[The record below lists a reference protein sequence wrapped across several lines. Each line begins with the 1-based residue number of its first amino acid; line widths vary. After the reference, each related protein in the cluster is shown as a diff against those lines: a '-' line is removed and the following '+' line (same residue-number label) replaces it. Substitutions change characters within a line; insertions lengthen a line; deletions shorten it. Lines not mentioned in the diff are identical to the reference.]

1 MSNEMEDSD
10 RTPFEM
16 RRRASDQQGPRRYIR
31 FDPTVSSGTLI
42 QIASIL
48 IGFGVA
54 YGTYREDQT
63 RIKAEIEAGKVEAR
77 VGIETVK
84 ANAER
89 DRGDARAAVN
99 EIRSD
104 VKDVKADVSQIS
116 KTLAVLEARSKK

>member
-1 MSNEMEDSD
+1 MSDMEDSD
-10 RTPFEM
+10 RAPFEP
-16 RRRASDQQGPRRYIR
+16 RRSSDQTGPKRYIR

-42 QIASIL
+42 QVGSLL
-48 IGFGVA
+48 IVMATA
-54 YGTYREDQT
+54 YATYREDQT
-63 RIKAEIEAGKVEAR
+63 KIKADIEAAKVEAR

-89 DRGDARAAVN
+89 DRGDSRAAVN